1 MYKRTKY
8 KVAFYPAYVN
18 ACNYFRDYIDNED
31 YHNNH
36 DSWLVKYEDWLES
49 QGAYFH
55 RRDPHMKQ
63 NHNLFF
69 ASDEQRTIFLLRI
82 SQ

>member
-8 KVAFYPAYVN
+8 KVAFYPAYTNAYKYYRQHVN
-18 ACNYFRDYIDNED
+18 TESAALIDEFET
-31 YHNNH
+31 
-36 DSWLVKYEDWLES
+36 WLVD

-55 RRDPHMKQ
+55 KRDPHMKQ

-69 ASDEQRTIFLLRI
+69 DTDEQRVMFILKVGL
-82 SQ
+82 